1 MKFLNS
7 ILETFKKYWYLLAI
21 LSLTGLV
28 LIVGFIE
35 NSKMA
40 GVTNAI
46 KDIIA
51 SYKKQVKT
59 VDKLADKRS
68 KKDKQLEKVREERE
82 REIQEKRDAD
92 LAKVNAKKLQIA
104 EELKEQPVDELAK
117 KMKEEFKL

>member
-7 ILETFKKYWYLLAI
+7 VLETIKKYWYLLAI
-21 LSLTGLV
+21 LSLTALV

-40 GVTNAI
+40 GVTDAI

-68 KKDKQLEKVREERE
+68 KKDKQVEKLREERE
-82 REIQEKRDAD
+82 KEIQEKRDSH
-92 LAKVNAKKLQIA
+92 LAKVNAKKLQIV

-117 KMKEEFKL
+117 KLKEEFKL

>member
-7 ILETFKKYWYLLAI
+7 VLETIKKYWYLLAI
-21 LSLTGLV
+21 LSLTALV

-40 GVTNAI
+40 GVTDAI

-68 KKDKQLEKVREERE
+68 KKDKQVEKLREERE
-82 REIQEKRDAD
+82 KEIQEKRDSD
-92 LAKVNAKKLQIA
+92 LAKVNAKKLQIV

-117 KMKEEFKL
+117 KLKEEFKL

>member
-7 ILETFKKYWYLLAI
+7 VLETIKKYWYLLAI
-21 LSLTGLV
+21 LSLTVLV

-40 GVTNAI
+40 GVTDAI

-68 KKDKQLEKVREERE
+68 KKDKQVEKLREERE
-82 REIQEKRDAD
+82 KEIQEKRDSD
-92 LAKVNAKKLQIA
+92 LAKVNAKKLQIV

-117 KMKEEFKL
+117 KLKEEFKL